1 MKPEAPPKRKRT
13 FTEIA
18 NDRFRIAVLDAVLDT
33 TFQVDGSL
41 KVSLNEN
48 SLKSNWP
55 NPKLAPSSEK
65 FNLSLMDALKLHYG
79 ENCGFAYGITK
90 GTVDVLIDQENAVNF
105 IQDHKYYLNESRQK
119 Q

>member
-1 MKPEAPPKRKRT
+1 
-13 FTEIA
+13 
-18 NDRFRIAVLDAVLDT
+18 
-33 TFQVDGSL
+33 
-41 KVSLNEN
+41 
-48 SLKSNWP
+48 
-55 NPKLAPSSEK
+55 
-65 FNLSLMDALKLHYG
+65 MDALKLHYG